1 MYGVL
6 AMAHIWGLFAPTG
19 QTWIYSFW
27 KRLMMSIWWGKE
39 LAGFM
44 MFNGDDCTPPWK
56 SRLVSSIRRPE
67 KLPWGNLTWLE
78 NPPLMPAMKLG
89 NPELPQN
96 PGVGSTPWVIW
107 VGPWRFL
114 DFTLPQQLETLNF
127 GDCYDQNLSR
137 LIMPN
142 GVKSLTLPFTRF
154 FHMQLEELD
163 LPGGG
168 NGRVTPRLS
177 CSSCCVRGVL
187 WIALCCVARRRRSCF
202 YGSRD
207 FTKKHGG
214 SAPKMEI

>member
-1 MYGVL
+1 
-6 AMAHIWGLFAPTG
+6 
-19 QTWIYSFW
+19 
-27 KRLMMSIWWGKE
+27 
-39 LAGFM
+39 
-44 MFNGDDCTPPWK
+44 
-56 SRLVSSIRRPE
+56 
-67 KLPWGNLTWLE
+67 
-78 NPPLMPAMKLG
+78 MPAMKLG

-114 DFTLPQQLETLNF
+114 DFTLPEQLETLNF

-137 LIMPN
+137 LIMPS

-168 NGRVTPRLS
+168 MAGLPHVDH
-177 CSSCCVRGVL
+177 VL
-187 WIALCCVARRRRSCF
+187 HAASGGFYGLHYVAWVARRRRSCF